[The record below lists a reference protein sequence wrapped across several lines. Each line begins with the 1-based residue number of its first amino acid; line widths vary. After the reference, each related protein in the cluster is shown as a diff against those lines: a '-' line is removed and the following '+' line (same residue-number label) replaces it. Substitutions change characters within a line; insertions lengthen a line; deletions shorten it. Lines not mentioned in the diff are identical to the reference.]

1 MWRNYSREWWSG
13 DGLIDMKYLDI
24 IKKNRELG
32 AALLGEKYNISL
44 LSNITMNQSKDV
56 IELAL
61 REHSI
66 NADIEIGD
74 YDAILQNSNQV
85 NNAKAV
91 IVFWEACN
99 FVAGLQSKIN
109 IMSEEDI
116 EVLAKRVEAEI
127 DLLFRNL
134 LNVPL
139 VIINRFSST
148 LFDSTPLVAS
158 TLGRLC
164 KRLNSVLE
172 NKAAHN
178 QILVDLDAVIAQVSL
193 SKAVDLRQF
202 QSSKSLYTIEFFQ
215 AYAKSIEPAFLAA
228 AGFSKKIIVLDCDN
242 TLWAGILGEDG
253 EAGIEM
259 SDATLRGI
267 AFQEVQTILRGLQ
280 KRGVLLALCSK
291 NNLADVER
299 VFANHPDMILR
310 EHHLVCKKV
319 NWQDKASN
327 LREISLELSLGL
339 ESFIFLD
346 DSDFELGL
354 IQRELPQVTCVQVPK
369 NLSEYP
375 KLIRELT
382 KKVFRL
388 SKTVEDDRKTEMYHQ
403 ENQRKKYAVEFES
416 TEQYLASLS
425 LKLTIFWDKKIP
437 VARVAQLSQK
447 TNQLNLTTRRYT
459 EADIQ
464 KMLGDPT
471 CTLAAF
477 SASDRYGD
485 YGVTGVVIIRQHS
498 DANNSAV
505 IDTLLMSCR
514 VIARNLEYAFFD
526 EIVRVM
532 REKGIHKLYGVY
544 IATSKNMLV
553 ENLYDKLGLQL
564 IESSDTTRNYLL
576 DLLEFQPRNIDYI
589 AADSDGG

>member
-1 MWRNYSREWWSG
+1 
-13 DGLIDMKYLDI
+13 MKYLDV

-32 AALLGEKYNISL
+32 AALQAEKYNISI

-116 EVLAKRVEAEI
+116 EELAKRVEAEI
-127 DLLFRNL
+127 NLLFRNL

-193 SKAVDLRQF
+193 SRAVDLRQF

-228 AGFSKKIIVLDCDN
+228 VGFSKKIIVLDCDN

-280 KRGVLLALCSK
+280 KSGVLLALCSK
-291 NNLADVER
+291 NNLADVEK

-310 EHHLVCKKV
+310 EDHLVCKKV
-319 NWQDKASN
+319 NWLDKASN

-354 IQRELPQVTCVQVPK
+354 IQRELPQVLCIQVPK

-403 ENQRKKYAVEFES
+403 ENQRKKHAVEFES

-425 LKLTIFWDKKIP
+425 LKLSILWDKKIP

-485 YGVTGVVIIRQHS
+485 YGVTGVAIIRLNS
-498 DANNSAV
+498 EPNNSAE

-532 REKGIHKLYGVY
+532 RKNSIHKLYGVY

-553 ENLYDKLGLQL
+553 ENLYDKLGMQL
-564 IESSDTTRNYLL
+564 IESSGTTRNYLL
-576 DLLEFQPRNIDYI
+576 DLQEFQPRNIDYI
-589 AADSDGG
+589 ATDSDGG